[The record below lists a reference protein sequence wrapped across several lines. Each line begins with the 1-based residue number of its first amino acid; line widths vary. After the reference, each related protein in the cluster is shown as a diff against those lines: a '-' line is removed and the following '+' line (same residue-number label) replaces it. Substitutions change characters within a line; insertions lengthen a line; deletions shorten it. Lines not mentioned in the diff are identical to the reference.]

1 MKNERTDIQQ
11 QITDLMIEKLEK
23 GGLAPWVCPWTKT
36 GEQAIPYNWMT
47 KNSYSGMNILI
58 LWMRA
63 MECGFTRN
71 AWLTFKQASE
81 LGGRVRKGEK
91 AVQCIFFKPVE
102 VKNKDAKDG
111 EEETRKYL
119 CMKTFSVFNLDQVEG
134 LENLPSEPVQ
144 REYDEKE
151 AVTAIE
157 ALASTYCANTGLQV
171 RFGGD
176 RAYYAPAL
184 DLIRLPTTFHSGNG
198 YAATYA
204 HELVHSTGH
213 RNRLNRFEE
222 TARSMKIPKESY
234 AAEELVAELGSA
246 FICAALG
253 IEGQHEQ
260 HASYLDSW
268 LRVLKGDKTFL
279 FKAAAQAGKAFQLL
293 MNGGIA
299 VSKAEGEAA

>member
-47 KNSYSGMNILI
+47 QNSYSGMNILI

-81 LGGRVRKGEK
+81 LGGRIRKGEK

-111 EEETRKYL
+111 DEETRKYL
-119 CMKTFSVFNLDQVEG
+119 CMKPFSLFNLDQVEG
-134 LENLPSEPVQ
+134 LENLPSEPDQ

-204 HELVHSTGH
+204 HELIHSTGH
-213 RNRLNRFEE
+213 RKRLNRFEE
-222 TARSMKIPKESY
+222 TERSMKIPKESY

-253 IEGQHEQ
+253 I
-260 HASYLDSW
+260 
-268 LRVLKGDKTFL
+268 
-279 FKAAAQAGKAFQLL
+279 
-293 MNGGIA
+293 
-299 VSKAEGEAA
+299 